1 MNICFKKK
9 IKLKKSLGQNF
20 LVDIKIIEKI
30 LKYVS
35 PKMHDNFFE
44 IGAGSGCL
52 TKILHIYVKNML
64 VVEIDDNLYKLLKNY
79 FFKKNVNIFNENILK
94 FNFKKK
100 LKNYFPVRVIGNLPY
115 NISIEIIFYCVKFLK
130 KIKDIYFMIQYEV
143 AKKISANVGS
153 KFYGK
158 LSIFLQYYFKI
169 KILFKIGP
177 RSFYPVPKVN
187 SCFVKFVPT
196 NKFFDNNLNIK
207 HFKYIVSTAFSK
219 RRKILKNSLSEIFN
233 KNIFLK
239 LNINSS
245 LRAQNITIIEYC
257 KLTKYFSK
265 NIFKNLYIN

>member
-1 MNICFKKK
+1 MNIYLKKK

-20 LVDIKIIEKI
+20 LVDMKIIEKI
-30 LKYVS
+30 LKYIC
-35 PKMHDNFFE
+35 PKKNNNFFE
-44 IGAGSGCL
+44 IGAGSGSL
-52 TKILHIYVKNML
+52 TKVLYIYVKKLL
-64 VVEIDDNLYKLLKNY
+64 VIEIDNYLFKFLKNY
-79 FFKKNVNIFNENILK
+79 FFKKNVNIFNEDILK

-100 LKNYFPVRVIGNLPY
+100 LKNYFPIRIIGNLPY
-115 NISIEIIFYCVKFLK
+115 NISINIIFYCIKFLK
-130 KIKDIYFMIQYEV
+130 KIEDIHFMLQYEV
-143 AKKISANVGS
+143 AKKISAKVGS

-177 RSFYPVPKVN
+177 KSFYPSPKVN
-187 SCFVKFVPT
+187 SCFVKLFPT
-196 NKFFDNNLNIK
+196 NKFFDDEINMK

-219 RRKILKNSLSEIFN
+219 RRKILKNSLSKIFN
-233 KNIFLK
+233 KNIFFK

-265 NIFKNLYIN
+265 NIFKNFMY